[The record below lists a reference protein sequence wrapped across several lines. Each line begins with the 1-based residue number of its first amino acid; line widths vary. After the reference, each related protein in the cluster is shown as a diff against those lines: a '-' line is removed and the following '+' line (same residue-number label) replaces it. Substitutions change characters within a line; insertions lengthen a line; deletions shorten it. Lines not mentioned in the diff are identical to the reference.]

1 MALYPNFLGPAY
13 VAQSPI
19 ADGERTMNW
28 YAEPAQVPGESPMA
42 LYPTPGV
49 TSLVTAGDAPGRA
62 MIAVKDRTFCV
73 MGQTFY
79 EILSTY
85 VLTPKNSSVP
95 MVNDGKP
102 ATISWNGDGG
112 GELFITSGNYGYIF
126 DLDPAVDTFT
136 QVRDPAVDGGTTMGA
151 QLDGYFVALDTA
163 TSTIYLSDLLDGTTW
178 DATQF
183 QQRSIESDP
192 WVSMAVLNRQLWLLG
207 SLTSEVWFDSGKTPF
222 PFEPHPSGLV
232 LYGCAAPYS
241 TIVTGETLLWL
252 ASTSDGIGQVVQ
264 TSDFTPDVVSS
275 FALSTALSGYGTID
289 NAIGDSYSEI
299 GHTFYVL
306 TFPTEQKT
314 WAFDVTPNMA
324 LPSPNRWA
332 ERGTWISGDNA
343 YEAWHP
349 CYSTYQNNELLV
361 LDWTSG
367 VLYRMSHTV
376 GTDVDGGVIRRLR
389 RAPSLFFE
397 NQVVRVSDFELFLEP
412 GLGLNS
418 GQGSDP
424 QVALRISGDGGKT
437 FGNELLSGA
446 GKIGKFGARTR
457 WLRCGS
463 GRRWMPEIVVSDPIP
478 WRLLGASVAIKADS
492 TQARRG
498 GM

>member
-1 MALYPNFLGPAY
+1 
-13 VAQSPI
+13 
-19 ADGERTMNW
+19 MNW
-28 YAEPAQVPGESPMA
+28 YAEPAQVPGESGPMA

-49 TSLVTAGDAPGRA
+49 TSLVTADDAPGRA

-73 MGQTFY
+73 MGRTLY
-79 EILSTY
+79 EISSTY
-85 VLTPKNSSVP
+85 VLTSRNPSTP
-95 MVNDGKP
+95 MVDDGKP

-112 GELFITSGNYGYIF
+112 GELFITSGNYGY
-126 DLDPAVDTFT
+126 LFT
-136 QVRDPAVDGGTTMGA
+136 LSSNAFAQVRDPAVDGGTTMGA
-151 QLDGYFVALDTA
+151 QLDGYFIALDTS

-207 SLTSEVWFDSGKTPF
+207 SLTSEVWYDSGATPF

-241 TIVTGETLLWL
+241 TIVTGESLVWL
-252 ASTSDGIGQVVQ
+252 AATRDGIGQVVQ

-275 FALSTALSGYGTID
+275 FAVSTALAGYGTISD
-289 NAIGDSYSEI
+289 AIGDSYSEI

-306 TFPTEQKT
+306 SFPTDQKT

-324 LPSPNRWA
+324 LSSPQRWA
-332 ERGTWISGDNA
+332 QRGTWISADND

-349 CYSTYQNNELLV
+349 CYSTYQNAELLI
-361 LDWTSG
+361 LDRTSG
-367 VLYRMSHTV
+367 ILYRLSHAV
-376 GTDVDGGVIRRLR
+376 GTGVDGRPIRRVR
-389 RAPSLFFE
+389 RAPSLFQE
-397 NQVVRVSDFELFLEP
+397 NEVLRVSVFELFLEP
-412 GLGLNS
+412 GLGTAT

-424 QVALRISGDGGKT
+424 QVALRVSGDGGKT
-437 FGNELLSGA
+437 FGNERLAGA
-446 GKIGKFGARTR
+446 GPIGAFGVRTR

-463 GRRWMPEIVVSDPIP
+463 GRRWMPEVVVTDPIP
-478 WRLLGASVAIKADS
+478 WRLLGAGVYVQED
-492 TQARRG
+492 TTRLNRG
-498 GM
+498 GG